1 MHTKVPGAR
10 AALIAVAAALT
21 LGGCCKDYKQKI
33 ASQKDEIG
41 KLRIDMTELQEQ
53 RDDLES
59 RVVDLTA
66 AKNRLDEK
74 VTTYDARIRAL
85 VEYQQELETELE
97 KLGGDKAEMA
107 ARYKEAMA
115 EQQRLIDEMKKRQA
129 RAEKRMGTLRG
140 MLSKFKSLI
149 EGGKLN
155 VRIRDGKLML
165 ELPSAVLFPSGKA
178 EISEDGME
186 TLRQVAEVLSQIEDR
201 EFQVAGHTDNVPI
214 TSGRFEDNWELSTA
228 RSVSVVRALQ
238 EMGVDPTSLAA
249 SGYSKYQPTVSNDS
263 KKNRRLNR
271 RIEIVLMPNLD
282 ELPDLSELESELK
295 KD

>member
-1 MHTKVPGAR
+1 MYTKGASAR
-10 AALIAVAAALT
+10 AALIAIAAALT
-21 LGGCCKDYKQKI
+21 LGGCCKDYKQEI
-33 ASQKDEIG
+33 ASQKDEMG
-41 KLRIDMTELQEQ
+41 KLRIDMDELREQ
-53 RDDLES
+53 RDDLEA

-66 AKNRLDEK
+66 DKKRLDEK
-74 VTTYDARIRAL
+74 VTSYDARIRAL
-85 VEYQQELETELE
+85 VEYQQELEKELE
-97 KLGGDKAEMA
+97 KLGGDKTEMA

-129 RAEKRMGTLRG
+129 RAEKRMETLRG

-186 TLRQVAEVLSQIEDR
+186 TLGQVAEVLSQIEDR
-201 EFQVAGHTDNVPI
+201 EFQIAGHTDNVPI

-249 SGYSKYQPTVSNDS
+249 SGYSKYQPTVPNDS